1 MNQYAI
7 NKIKETLS
15 NLSKTIQK
23 FSIMNLC
30 FTLLGVL
37 LLVLTF
43 IFYKESHELI
53 IAIISLFFSL
63 LLISYSFSKIAE
75 KVLYW
80 TVHLCS
86 ILLGLLLWASVVFLL
101 PPFLFNGEWI
111 FVIITA
117 IFYLFS
123 SKFYLFDSIKALG
136 KKEKKISAYEQLL
149 CIVSFTLILGF
160 IGSIV
165 NYSSCCHM

>member
-1 MNQYAI
+1 MNKYI
-7 NKIKETLS
+7 SKIKQL
-15 NLSKTIQK
+15 LSKTSSK
-23 FSIMNLC
+23 FSIMNLY
-30 FTLLGVL
+30 FILVGVL
-37 LLVLTF
+37 LLVLDF
-43 IFYKESHELI
+43 IFYKVKYNSTKTIL
-53 IAIISLFFSL
+53 AIIPLFFSI

-86 ILLGLLLWASVVFLL
+86 ILLGLLLLASTVVLF
-101 PPFLFNGEWI
+101 FNGKH
-111 FVIITA
+111 IITIIA
-117 IFYLFS
+117 IIIFS
-123 SKFYLFDSIKALG
+123 TLLIFNSIKALR
-136 KKEKKISAYEQLL
+136 KKEKKISVYEQLL

>member
-1 MNQYAI
+1 MNKYI
-7 NKIKETLS
+7 SKIKQLLS
-15 NLSKTIQK
+15 MASPK

-43 IFYKESHELI
+43 IFYAIDRDSITAIL
-53 IAIISLFFSL
+53 AIIPLFFSL

-86 ILLGLLLWASVVFLL
+86 ILLGLLLSASSA
-101 PPFLFNGEWI
+101 FLFNGKN
-111 FVIITA
+111 IITIIA
-117 IFYLFS
+117 IIIFSTLLIFY
-123 SKFYLFDSIKALG
+123 SIKALR
-136 KKEKKISAYEQLL
+136 KKEKNISVYEQLL

-165 NYSSCCHM
+165 NYCGCVRM

>member
-1 MNQYAI
+1 MNKYI
-7 NKIKETLS
+7 SKIKETLS

-53 IAIISLFFSL
+53 MTIILLFFCL
-63 LLISYSFSKIAE
+63 LLILYPFSKTVE

-80 TVHLCS
+80 IVHLCS
-86 ILLGLLLWASVVFLL
+86 ILLGLLLWTSGVFLL
-101 PPFLFNGEWI
+101 PHFLFNGEWI
-111 FVIITA
+111 FAIITA
-117 IFYLFS
+117 IFSLFS
-123 SKFYLFDSIKALG
+123 GKFYLFDSIKALR
-136 KKEKKISAYEQLL
+136 KKEKKISAYEQVLFFVF
-149 CIVSFTLILGF
+149 CILILPFLGGF
-160 IGSIV
+160 I
-165 NYSSCCHM
+165 NYCGCVRMY

>member
-1 MNQYAI
+1 MNKYI
-7 NKIKETLS
+7 SKIKQLLS
-15 NLSKTIQK
+15 MASPK

-43 IFYKESHELI
+43 IFYAIDRDSITAIL
-53 IAIISLFFSL
+53 AIIPLFFSL

-86 ILLGLLLWASVVFLL
+86 ILLGLLLSASSA
-101 PPFLFNGEWI
+101 FLFNGKN
-111 FVIITA
+111 IITIIA
-117 IFYLFS
+117 IIIFSTLLIFY
-123 SKFYLFDSIKALG
+123 SIKALR
-136 KKEKKISAYEQLL
+136 KKEKNISVYEQFL
-149 CIVSFTLILGF
+149 CIASLILILTS
-160 IGSIV
+160 IGAIV
-165 NYSSCCHM
+165 NYSGCCHM